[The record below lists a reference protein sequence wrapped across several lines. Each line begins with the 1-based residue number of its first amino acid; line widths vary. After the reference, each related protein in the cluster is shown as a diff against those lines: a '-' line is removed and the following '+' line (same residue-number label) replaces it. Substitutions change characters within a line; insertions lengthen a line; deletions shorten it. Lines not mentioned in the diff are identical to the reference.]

1 MIVFRLFPLYNLTF
15 CSENLIFIIII
26 IIILHLYWS
35 QLSLF
40 PSAQYLCSA
49 STLVA
54 RQPQCDAKKSRLFFF
69 LCVSFK
75 AFFPKRQTIPVRFSK
90 ACFKKCFHFV
100 IQKNPIHH
108 PPRDTEEHS
117 VCKKRMIIWST
128 AKSIYSNCVRIS
140 PFTHTQRSPRHVGT
154 QHLYCQTADLPRKR
168 AKHKIDL

>member
-1 MIVFRLFPLYNLTF
+1 MFWESDFYNNNTAF
-15 CSENLIFIIII
+15 VLITVVTVSIRPV
-26 IIILHLYWS
+26 
-35 QLSLF
+35 SLF
-40 PSAQYLCSA
+40 SIHTGCPATTVWCQEVTAVC
-49 STLVA
+49 
-54 RQPQCDAKKSRLFFF
+54 F

-108 PPRDTEEHS
+108 PPRDTEEQS

-154 QHLYCQTADLPRKR
+154 QHLYCQTADLLRKR